1 MFTFSFTVWYHF
13 RMQKKETKIMR
24 TNQLKNQSMHTTNY
38 VIQDQLFVS
47 EIVEKLKQ
55 EISSLKVQI
64 ESVSEERDDYMSLLG
79 NMHKQLNDISTKET
93 PRDIEEDIKNI
104 AKKCTGSSNSFS
116 NIIDNVEF
124 NNTLPINL
132 QNSIEKCLRRKLGVK
147 SNDLNFFELIIKVK
161 NKGLL
166 NEEALDYLHSI
177 RKQRNLFAHTEV
189 NTQTRFSRILFVL
202 NSAALLWPH
211 LDFRA
216 K

>member
-1 MFTFSFTVWYHF
+1 
-13 RMQKKETKIMR
+13 MR
-24 TNQLKNQSMHTTNY
+24 TNQLKNQALHTTNY
-38 VIQDQLFVS
+38 VIQDQLFES

-64 ESVSEERDDYMSLLG
+64 ESLSEERDDYMSLLG
-79 NMHKQLNDISTKET
+79 NMHKQLNDLSTNET

-104 AKKCTGSSNSFS
+104 AKKCAGSSNSFG

-124 NNTLPINL
+124 NSTLPINL

-147 SNDLNFFELIIKVK
+147 SNDLNFFDLILKVK

-166 NEEALDYLHSI
+166 NEEAVDYLHSI
-177 RKQRNLFAHTEV
+177 RRQRNLFAHTEV
-189 NTQTRFSRILFVL
+189 NTQTRFARILFVL